1 METQSPLLP
10 GSPLVDI
17 EDLSLFL
24 PGDARQKMILHHIDW
39 HLCRGEHHLLLGH
52 NGAGKTTLMR
62 LMHGLL
68 WPAEGRIVWHTSEGE
83 ETSPIAGR
91 AVSALVSPDQQ
102 ENYQRQRWYI
112 TGRELLLTAFEDTP
126 LLYTNT
132 SEQRHAQVEDMARRL
147 RALDLLDR
155 MVPEVSQG
163 QLRLLLLGRAL
174 VRLEEPAAGAIR
186 LDGCDWS
193 TLKGRELRRF
203 RRRAQMIFPLFV
215 RNTATVFSTEKDAFV
230 MTMRP
235 SRTGPAAAKISRETF
250 FSIFPCSGQHETA
263 FPTSS
268 SKELQR
274 EERTTPSPMDISPCS
289 LENL

>member
-102 ENYQRQRWYI
+102 
-112 TGRELLLTAFEDTP
+112 
-126 LLYTNT
+126 
-132 SEQRHAQVEDMARRL
+132 
-147 RALDLLDR
+147 
-155 MVPEVSQG
+155 
-163 QLRLLLLGRAL
+163 
-174 VRLEEPAAGAIR
+174 
-186 LDGCDWS
+186 
-193 TLKGRELRRF
+193 
-203 RRRAQMIFPLFV
+203 
-215 RNTATVFSTEKDAFV
+215 
-230 MTMRP
+230 
-235 SRTGPAAAKISRETF
+235 
-250 FSIFPCSGQHETA
+250 
-263 FPTSS
+263 
-268 SKELQR
+268 
-274 EERTTPSPMDISPCS
+274 
-289 LENL
+289 